1 MGDIRNFTKEEPEQI
16 DVYKVAEFYGPSRQ
30 QLEKDKFTGKS
41 SNLNQLIGYISKN
54 KQFKSYRKR
63 LLQERLIVVKEEKAK
78 RLKRIKSGI
87 GLIVSKIKEDPF
99 GSDAPSLLKLKKKYQ
114 QLSQK
119 QSLKSL
125 NRSLISLGRSLQK
138 YGIDPTF

>member
-30 QLEKDKFTGKS
+30 ELEKDKFTGKS

-63 LLQERLIVVKEEKAK
+63 LLQERLIVVKEEKATT
-78 RLKRIKSGI
+78 LKRIKSGI

-99 GSDAPSLLKLKKKYQ
+99 SSDAPLLLKLKKKIPTVITKTI
-114 QLSQK
+114 LKVSQ
-119 QSLKSL
+119 
-125 NRSLISLGRSLQK
+125 
-138 YGIDPTF
+138 